1 MIIEIQKKE
10 LKTISLEEVMVKASI
25 TQENIDDIQDIELE

>member
-10 LKTISLEEVMVKASI
+10 LKTISLEEVMVKAGI